1 MTTIKSKA
9 ERATDVYCVER
20 PAGLH
25 IHTHGDTIRVDRPA
39 GIDDKTW
46 NLIVDNSNRYFLL
59 LQIIYLSPER
69 QAQVQ
74 AEIRRILDREQVKR

>member
-1 MTTIKSKA
+1 MPTIKSKA
-9 ERATDVYCVER
+9 ERADVYCVER

-25 IHTHGDTIRVDRPA
+25 IHTDEDVLRVDRPA

-59 LQIIYLSPER
+59 LQISYLSPDR
-69 QAQVQ
+69 QALVQ